1 MARVK
6 VKDSEKLTPSN
17 IRQVINLLESNKPI
31 TKKQACSML
40 RISYNTVRLGNIITS
55 YKERL
60 ATEKRLRQKNFGKPA
75 TQQETVGSIER
86 YLNGEPLYKIADSM
100 FRSSAFIKAIMINN
114 NVPVRTTN
122 HSYFH
127 PELLPDE
134 VLSKDF
140 EPGELVWST
149 EYNHTAEISTRNDS
163 DSVHSPTYGV
173 WILGDYYRH
182 AYVPW
187 YELGSL
193 RHLQQLGVKIN
204 DEIPVLRENGVGW

>member
-140 EPGELVWST
+140 EPGELALDLSHGAT
-149 EYNHTAEISTRNDS
+149 D
-163 DSVHSPTYGV
+163 SPTHQKAQ
-173 WILGDYYRH
+173 R
-182 AYVPW
+182 
-187 YELGSL
+187 
-193 RHLQQLGVKIN
+193 
-204 DEIPVLRENGVGW
+204 